1 MTPPQSAR
9 PPSDA
14 TVPPPPPADPGRT
27 VTAGQVA
34 DAILQVRE
42 RPGRCASEQ
51 VQAVLR
57 ALNLTVVSDR

>member
-1 MTPPQSAR
+1 VTSPQPAR

-14 TVPPPPPADPGRT
+14 TVPAPRADPDPGRT

-57 ALNLTVVSDR
+57 ALDLTVVPG